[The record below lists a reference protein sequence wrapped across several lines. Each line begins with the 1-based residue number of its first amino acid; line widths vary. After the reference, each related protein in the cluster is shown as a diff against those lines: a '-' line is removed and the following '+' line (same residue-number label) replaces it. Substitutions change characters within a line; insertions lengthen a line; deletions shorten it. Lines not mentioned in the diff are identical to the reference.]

1 MASIDQELD
10 NKASHLSLME
20 RKIKYHQDS
29 HLNCY
34 KKYVYKK
41 ESALILQIFLKI
53 PIIFQ
58 LPLQLRSY

>member
-10 NKASHLSLME
+10 NKASHLSLTG

-29 HLNCY
+29 QLNGY

-41 ESALILQIFLKI
+41 ESALILQN
-53 PIIFQ
+53 
-58 LPLQLRSY
+58 